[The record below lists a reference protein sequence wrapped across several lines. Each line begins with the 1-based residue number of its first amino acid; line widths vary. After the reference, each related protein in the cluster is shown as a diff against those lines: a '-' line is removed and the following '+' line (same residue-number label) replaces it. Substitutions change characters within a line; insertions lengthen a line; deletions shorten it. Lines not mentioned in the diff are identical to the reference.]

1 MKTNLLLLDSV
12 KNMENLICSAFSLS
26 NQLKRKLKIV
36 YVLEI
41 HWVGSGGEF
50 VGSTVPGIRESYP
63 IVEKGFHE
71 DFQQAESEMRKI
83 AAKYLEKHP
92 QNIPY
97 EIAVAETSRM
107 DLVSKT
113 VEQEGD
119 VLLLMSNY
127 NTYSGMS
134 TGTINYPNIIDKVPC
149 PVLIVPDNLETFGL
163 NNYLYATALHS
174 EDLKAIKHLSE
185 TTAGADG
192 KNLTIFHNMETLD
205 FESKLKWIGFKS
217 LIKESVSGF
226 HLKFEHSH
234 EKNVREGLKK
244 YLANESLDVIVILK
258 EKKGFFEDLFSSSET
273 HYVVTHFDKP
283 VLVYHEE
290 NLNKHEK

>member
-1 MKTNLLLLDSV
+1 MKTNLLLLDTM
-12 KNMENLICSAFSLS
+12 KNMRNLICSAFSLS

-36 YVLEI
+36 YVLDI
-41 HWVGSGGEF
+41 YWVGAGGEF
-50 VGSTVPGIRESYP
+50 VGSTVPGVGASYRV
-63 IVEKGFHE
+63 VEKGIRK
-71 DFQQAESEMRKI
+71 DFEQAESEMRRI
-83 AAKYLEKHP
+83 TAEYFEKHP
-92 QNIPY
+92 QNVHY
-97 EIAVAETSRM
+97 EIEVAETNRLEM
-107 DLVSKT
+107 ISKT
-113 VEQEGD
+113 VDQEKD

-127 NTYSGMS
+127 NTYSGLS
-134 TGTINYPNIIDKVPC
+134 TGTISYPNIIDKVPC
-149 PVLIVPDNLETFGL
+149 PVLVVPDNLETFSL

-244 YLANESLDVIVILK
+244 YLTNERLDVIVILK
-258 EKKGFFEDLFSSSET
+258 EKRGFFEDLFSSSET
-273 HYVVTHFDKP
+273 HYVVSHFDKP

-290 NLNKHEK
+290 NLK